1 MIEKKVI
8 VKNETG
14 LHARP
19 AGLIVREASKFKST
33 IALIKD
39 SKEYNAKSIMSVMSM
54 GAGMGEEIIVRA
66 NGEDEND
73 ALGKIADII
82 INGME

>member
-54 GAGMGEEIIVRA
+54 GAGMGEEIFVRA